1 MFRNLVKLFKN
12 KLKKFKIYNLKDML
26 KLNLHMDFS
35 IKWNALCK
43 DNWNYLLEVRMKLA
57 RAVGNSI
64 LMIIILGIIFNKG
77 ISTDRPI
84 PN

>member
-1 MFRNLVKLFKN
+1 
-12 KLKKFKIYNLKDML
+12 
-26 KLNLHMDFS
+26 
-35 IKWNALCK
+35 
-43 DNWNYLLEVRMKLA
+43 MKLA